1 MSYHHAGSD
10 GPVDS
15 VCQYAGSK
23 LWFRGP
29 ERSLDAPYIAC
40 VGGDETFGRF
50 VGQPFVDL
58 LERRLEKT
66 CVNLGSLF
74 SGVEALSLDA
84 GMLRIVNDAE
94 LCVLQLPDVLSQS
107 NHFYRVHP
115 RRNDRF
121 LEPTRDLLSLYPDVD
136 FTEVHFVRHL
146 LARLQTH
153 SDARIEAVA
162 QELSEAW
169 VLGMRSFLERVT
181 APVLLLWL
189 HVNDQDVWEDAGTTE
204 RDLVPVTQSMV
215 DQIRPLCADCVE
227 LQVQT
232 AGASEELEDAMF
244 GSLQQ
249 PMALHCL
256 GPSAHRHIASCL
268 Y

>member
-1 MSYHHAGSD
+1 M
-10 GPVDS
+10 
-15 VCQYAGSK
+15 
-23 LWFRGP
+23 
-29 ERSLDAPYIAC
+29 AC

-50 VGQPFVDL
+50 VGHPFVDL
-58 LERRLEKT
+58 LESRLEKT

-74 SGVEALSLDA
+74 NGIEALSLDA

-94 LCVLQLPDVLSQS
+94 LCVLQLPSVLSQS

-162 QELSEAW
+162 QELSSAW

-189 HVNDQDVWEDAGTTE
+189 HVNDQDVWEDAGPTE

-215 DQIRPLCADCVE
+215 DQMRPQCVGCVE

-256 GPSAHRHIASCL
+256 GPSAH
-268 Y
+268 